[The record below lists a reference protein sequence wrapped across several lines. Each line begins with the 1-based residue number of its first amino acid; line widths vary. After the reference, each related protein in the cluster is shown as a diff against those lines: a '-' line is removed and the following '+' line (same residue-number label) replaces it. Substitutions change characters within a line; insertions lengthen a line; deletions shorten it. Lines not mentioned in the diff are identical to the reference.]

1 MLEEHNK
8 GLLREQEELHDRFLS
23 MDSEAGQLK
32 AERSKLRSLVSQLQ
46 AQIDRANDEIAQM
59 LIQSPAAATATTTA
73 AAAAPSSPGEEVSQ
87 PKTSKRDGNLSM
99 LLLLK
104 SVRNYSSTHHGC
116 DPGINIFCD
125 LRRFEN
131 RSRRR

>member
-59 LIQSPAAATATTTA
+59 LIQSPAATTTA
-73 AAAAPSSPGEEVSQ
+73 AAATAPSSPGEEVSQ

-104 SVRNYSSTHHGC
+104 SVRNYTSTQSWV
-116 DPGINIFCD
+116 
-125 LRRFEN
+125 
-131 RSRRR
+131 RSRHEHLL